1 MANVKISAFSTVS
14 GTPPNINNM
23 GGLAGYEGSANV
35 QISGAELIASLET
48 NLNLSN
54 FTSGTLAAGKGGT
67 GETSYTNGDL
77 LIGNTA
83 NNKLTKA
90 KLTAGTN
97 ISITNGN
104 GSITIASTD
113 QHVGTVTSVTSGST
127 DTITIGGSSAAPT
140 VAANTAAVAASGVNL
155 ATGGQIAAYVAGLKI
170 TDLTAPTSSFSMNS
184 QKITGLLN
192 PTANQEAATKNYVDA
207 SVSSATVFQGDYDAT
222 TDPAT
227 GTGVLTGF
235 TYVVTVA
242 GTGVNNFW
250 SSTVAV
256 GEFIIAKQDNPT
268 SESNWTVVPST
279 VGLATAGTSNT
290 AVAGKAGFD
299 SSYFS
304 VSGTGFTSLLT
315 VSGLTSGTYNNA
327 NVTVDTKGRVTAIA
341 AGTDSDTTYDLQGI
355 GTSNTDSGVRLT
367 DGTNNDDVLILGS
380 GSVATSQS
388 NNTITI
394 TGTDTTYLNFTN
406 SSAGLVP
413 SPASSGTSVKFLN
426 EDGTFKVP
434 SYTTYPLFYDTN
446 NNPAAQNGLV
456 PAPAANETTKFL
468 KGDGTWGSPAAGSD
482 TTYTISIGQNSGSN
496 SNPEVILT
504 GSDSTTDAIVFTGG
518 TDISVTRVDDNN
530 LTIASTATAYSL
542 PLAADGTRG
551 GIQIGATGLGAKEYA
566 VQLSLEKAYVAVPWV
581 NTTYSTFTYDS
592 TTPANSTTGL
602 VPAPTTSGDNA
613 KFLRGDATWVTPTAT
628 PAAND
633 GSPSTGQLQYN
644 DGSNGF
650 AASANLVYTTDTLTV
665 QDNIVIKGDGSSDAS
680 KLKFNCYNNNHY
692 VEIIGPDHAGSPVS
706 YSIKLPNALP
716 NVANQILE
724 SNASG
729 TLSWI
734 ATPTDTDTS
743 IYAANGSLTGA
754 RTVTMGTHNLTFNS
768 TGGLFT
774 IQKNLKVEGQSY
786 GDITSVSNAT
796 VDWDNGNIQSITLPS
811 GASTYTPTNPQAGA
825 TYILKIIQP
834 SAGDGTITWGSSVKW
849 PGATQPVLTASNAA
863 VDVVTLIYDGT
874 NYLAT
879 SVLNLS

>member
-35 QISGAELIASLET
+35 QISGTELIASLET

-54 FTSGTLAAGKGGT
+54 FTSGILAVNKGGT
-67 GETSYTNGDL
+67 GQTSYVDGQL
-77 LIGNTA
+77 LIGNTTG
-83 NNKLTKA
+83 NTLTKA
-90 KLTAGTN
+90 TLTEGNN
-97 ISITNGN
+97 ITITNGN

-113 QHVGTVTSVTSGST
+113 QYQGTVTSVTTGNAN
-127 DTITIGGSSAAPT
+127 TITIGGTSVAPT
-140 VAANTAAVAASGVNL
+140 VSANTAAVVTSGVNL
-155 ATGGQIAAYVAGLKI
+155 ATGGQIATYIASRKV
-170 TDLTAPTSSFSMNS
+170 TDLTAPTSSFDMNS
-184 QKITGLLN
+184 QAITGLLN
-192 PTANQEAATKNYVDA
+192 PINAQEAATKNYVDA

-250 SSTVAV
+250 SSTVDV

-279 VGLATAGTSNT
+279 VGLATAGDSTT
-290 AVAGKAGFD
+290 AVAGKASFD
-299 SSYFS
+299 NSYFTVAS
-304 VSGTGFTSLLT
+304 NGFTSLLT
-315 VSGLTSGTYNNA
+315 VGGLTAGTYNNA
-327 NVTVDTKGRVTAIA
+327 NVTVDVKGRVTAIA
-341 AGTDSDTTYDLQGI
+341 TGTDNDTTYDLQGLTTPS
-355 GTSNTDSGVRLT
+355 GLAGVRLT
-367 DGTNNDDVLILGS
+367 DGTNNDDVLIVGS
-380 GSVATSQS
+380 GSVTTSQS

-394 TGTDTTYLNFTN
+394 TGTDTTYENFTN

-413 SPASSGTSVKFLN
+413 SPDGSGNSLKFLR
-426 EDGTFKVP
+426 EDGGWEEP
-434 SYTTYPLFYDTN
+434 SYVEYPLFYDTN

-468 KGDGTWGSPAAGSD
+468 KGDGTWGSPAADSD
-482 TTYTISIGQNSGSN
+482 TTYSISIGQNSGSD

-504 GSDSTTDAIVFTGG
+504 GSDSTTDAIVLTGG
-518 TDISVTRVDDNN
+518 ADISVTRVDDNN
-530 LTIASTATAYSL
+530 LTIASTAT
-542 PLAADGTRG
+542 
-551 GIQIGATGLGAKEYA
+551 
-566 VQLSLEKAYVAVPWV
+566 
-581 NTTYSTFTYDS
+581 
-592 TTPANSTTGL
+592 
-602 VPAPTTSGDNA
+602 
-613 KFLRGDATWVTPTAT
+613 
-628 PAAND
+628 
-633 GSPSTGQLQYN
+633 
-644 DGSNGF
+644 
-650 AASANLVYTTDTLTV
+650 
-665 QDNIVIKGDGSSDAS
+665 
-680 KLKFNCYNNNHY
+680 
-692 VEIIGPDHAGSPVS
+692 
-706 YSIKLPNALP
+706 
-716 NVANQILE
+716 
-724 SNASG
+724 
-729 TLSWI
+729 
-734 ATPTDTDTS
+734 DTS
-743 IYAANGSLTGA
+743 IYAADGSLTGA
-754 RTVTMGTHNLTFNS
+754 RTVTMDGNNLTFAS

-811 GASTYTPTNPQAGA
+811 GASTYTPSNPQAGA

-834 SAGDGTITWGSSVKW
+834 SAGDGIITWGSSVKW
-849 PGATQPVLTASNAA
+849 PGATAPTLTASNAA

>member
-35 QISGAELIASLET
+35 QISGTELIASLET

-54 FTSGTLAAGKGGT
+54 FTSGTLAVNKGGT
-67 GETSYTNGDL
+67 GQTSYTDGQL
-77 LIGNTA
+77 LIGNTTG
-83 NNKLTKA
+83 NTLTKA
-90 KLTAGTN
+90 TLTEGSN
-97 ISITNGN
+97 ITITNGN

-113 QHVGTVTSVTSGST
+113 QYQGTVTSVTTGNAN
-127 DTITIGGSSAAPT
+127 TITIGGSSAAPT
-140 VAANTAAVAASGVNL
+140 VSANTAAIATSGVNL
-155 ATGGQIAAYVAGLKI
+155 ATGGQIATYIASRKV
-170 TDLTAPTSSFSMNS
+170 TDLTAPTSSFNMNS
-184 QKITGLLN
+184 QTITGLLN
-192 PTANQEAATKNYVDA
+192 PINAQEAATKNYVDA

-250 SSTVAV
+250 SSTVDV

-290 AVAGKAGFD
+290 AVAGKASFD
-299 SSYFS
+299 NSYFTVAS
-304 VSGTGFTSLLT
+304 NGFTSLLT
-315 VSGLTSGTYNNA
+315 VGGLTAGTYNNA
-327 NVTVDTKGRVTAIA
+327 NVTVDVKGRVTAIA
-341 AGTDSDTTYDLQGI
+341 TGTDNDTTYDLQGI
-355 GTSNTDSGVRLT
+355 GSSNTDSGVRLT
-367 DGTNNDDVLILGS
+367 DGTNNDDVLILGG
-380 GSVATSQS
+380 GSVTTSQN

-394 TGTDTTYLNFTN
+394 TGTDTTYSNFTN

-413 SPASSGTSVKFLN
+413 NPGSTGTSVRFLN
-426 EDGTFKVP
+426 EDGTFKEP
-434 SYTTYPLFYDTN
+434 NYTTYPLFYDTN

-482 TTYTISIGQNSGSN
+482 TTYSISIGQNSGSD

-504 GSDSTTDAIVFTGG
+504 GSDSTTDAIVLTGG

-530 LTIASTATAYSL
+530 LTIASTAT
-542 PLAADGTRG
+542 
-551 GIQIGATGLGAKEYA
+551 
-566 VQLSLEKAYVAVPWV
+566 
-581 NTTYSTFTYDS
+581 
-592 TTPANSTTGL
+592 
-602 VPAPTTSGDNA
+602 
-613 KFLRGDATWVTPTAT
+613 
-628 PAAND
+628 
-633 GSPSTGQLQYN
+633 
-644 DGSNGF
+644 
-650 AASANLVYTTDTLTV
+650 
-665 QDNIVIKGDGSSDAS
+665 
-680 KLKFNCYNNNHY
+680 
-692 VEIIGPDHAGSPVS
+692 
-706 YSIKLPNALP
+706 
-716 NVANQILE
+716 
-724 SNASG
+724 
-729 TLSWI
+729 
-734 ATPTDTDTS
+734 DTS
-743 IYAANGSLTGA
+743 IYAADGSLTGA
-754 RTVTMGTHNLTFNS
+754 RTVTMDGNNLTFAS

-811 GASTYTPTNPQAGA
+811 GASTYTPSNPQAGA

-849 PGATQPVLTASNAA
+849 PGATAPTLTASNAA

>member
-35 QISGAELIASLET
+35 QISGTELIASLET

-54 FTSGTLAAGKGGT
+54 FTSGTLAVNKGGT
-67 GETSYTNGDL
+67 GQNSYTDGDL
-77 LIGNTA
+77 LIGNTTGNTLA
-83 NNKLTKA
+83 VA
-90 KLTAGTN
+90 KLTAGAN

-113 QHVGTVTSVTSGST
+113 QHVGTVTSVASG
-127 DTITIGGSSAAPT
+127 DPNTITIVGGTSATPT
-140 VAANTAAVAASGVNL
+140 VAANTADVITSGASL
-155 ATGGQIAAYVAGLKI
+155 ATGGQIATYIAARKV
-170 TDLTAPTSSFSMNS
+170 TDLTAPTSSFDMNS
-184 QKITGLLN
+184 QAITGLLN
-192 PTANQEAATKNYVDA
+192 PVNAQEAATKNYVDA

-227 GTGVLTGF
+227 GAGVLTGF

-250 SSTVAV
+250 SSTVDV

-279 VGLATAGTSNT
+279 VGLATAGNSTT
-290 AVAGKAGFD
+290 AVAGKASFD
-299 SSYFS
+299 NSYFTVAS
-304 VSGTGFTSLLT
+304 NGFTSLLT
-315 VSGLTSGTYNNA
+315 VGGLTAAKYNNA
-327 NVTVDTKGRVTAIA
+327 NVTVDVKGRVTAIE
-341 AGTDSDTTYDLQGI
+341 AGTDNDTTYDLQGI
-355 GTSNTDSGVRLT
+355 GSGNLDSGIRLT
-367 DGTNNDDVLILGS
+367 DGTNNDDVLILGD
-380 GSVATSQS
+380 GSVTTSQN

-394 TGTDTTYLNFTN
+394 TGTNTTYSDFN
-406 SSAGLVP
+406 STTPKNGLVP
-413 SPASSGTSVKFLN
+413 IPRGGGNNEYFLN
-426 EDGTFKVP
+426 EDGSWKEP

-482 TTYTISIGQNSGSN
+482 TTYTVSVGQNSGSD

-504 GSDSTTDAIVFTGG
+504 GSDSTTDTIVFTGG

-530 LTIASTATAYSL
+530 LTIASTATTYNAMTTSTLGLGKLRY
-542 PLAADGTRG
+542 
-551 GIQIGATGLGAKEYA
+551 ATG
-566 VQLSLEKAYVAVPWV
+566 S
-581 NTTYSTFTYDS
+581 
-592 TTPANSTTGL
+592 
-602 VPAPTTSGDNA
+602 
-613 KFLRGDATWVTPTAT
+613 T
-628 PAAND
+628 PAAEQQSVTANRTYGITEND
-633 GSPSTGQLQYN
+633 SNQLIVNVPWTDTTDNATGSAGQLQYT
-644 DGSNGF
+644 DGNGAF
-650 AASANLVYTTDTLTV
+650 QATPDMVYTTDQLKVQNTLYL
-665 QDNIVIKGDGSSDAS
+665 DGNGSDAGIV
-680 KLKFNCYNNNHY
+680 KLGCESAGANHY
-692 VEIIGPDHAGSPVS
+692 VGLEGPTHAGSNSYIIKFPDPDPSVGKILKVS
-706 YSIKLPNALP
+706 SF
-716 NVANQILE
+716 ANDKAVME
-724 SNASG
+724 WA
-729 TLSWI
+729 
-734 ATPTDTDTS
+734 DDTS
-743 IYAANGSLTGA
+743 IYAADGSLTGA
-754 RTVTMGTHNLTFNS
+754 RTVTMGSNNLTFAS
-768 TGGLFT
+768 SGGLFT

-811 GASTYTPTNPQAGA
+811 GTSTYTPTNPQAGA

-834 SAGDGTITWGSSVKW
+834 SGGDGIITWGSSVKW
-849 PGATQPVLTASNAA
+849 PGATAPTLTASNAA

>member
-35 QISGAELIASLET
+35 QISGTELIASLET

-54 FTSGTLAAGKGGT
+54 FTSGTLAVNKGGT
-67 GETSYTNGDL
+67 GQTSYTDGQL
-77 LIGNTA
+77 LIGNTTG
-83 NNKLTKA
+83 NTLTKA
-90 KLTAGTN
+90 TLTEGSN
-97 ISITNGN
+97 ITITNGN

-113 QHVGTVTSVTSGST
+113 QYQGTVTSVTTGNAN
-127 DTITIGGSSAAPT
+127 TITIGGSSAAPT
-140 VAANTAAVAASGVNL
+140 VSANTAAIATSGVNL
-155 ATGGQIAAYVAGLKI
+155 ATGGQIATYIASRKV
-170 TDLTAPTSSFSMNS
+170 TDLTAPTSSFNMNS
-184 QKITGLLN
+184 QTITGLLN
-192 PTANQEAATKNYVDA
+192 PINAQEAATKNYVDA

-250 SSTVAV
+250 SSTVDV

-290 AVAGKAGFD
+290 AVAGKASFD
-299 SSYFS
+299 NSYFTVAS
-304 VSGTGFTSLLT
+304 NGFTSLLT
-315 VSGLTSGTYNNA
+315 VGGLTAGTYNNA
-327 NVTVDTKGRVTAIA
+327 NVTVDVKGRVTAIA
-341 AGTDSDTTYDLQGI
+341 TGTDNDTTYDLQGI
-355 GTSNTDSGVRLT
+355 GSSNTDSGVRLT
-367 DGTNNDDVLILGS
+367 DGTNNDDVLIVGS
-380 GSVATSQS
+380 GSVTASQS
-388 NNTITI
+388 NNTITL
-394 TGTDTTYLNFTN
+394 TGTDTTYSNFTN

-413 SPASSGTSVKFLN
+413 NPGSTGTSVRFLN
-426 EDGTFKVP
+426 EDGTFKEP
-434 SYTTYPLFYDTN
+434 NYTTYPLFYDTN

-482 TTYTISIGQNSGSN
+482 TTYSISIGQNSGSD

-504 GSDSTTDAIVFTGG
+504 GSDSTTDAIVLTGG

-530 LTIASTATAYSL
+530 LTIASTAT
-542 PLAADGTRG
+542 
-551 GIQIGATGLGAKEYA
+551 
-566 VQLSLEKAYVAVPWV
+566 
-581 NTTYSTFTYDS
+581 
-592 TTPANSTTGL
+592 
-602 VPAPTTSGDNA
+602 
-613 KFLRGDATWVTPTAT
+613 
-628 PAAND
+628 
-633 GSPSTGQLQYN
+633 
-644 DGSNGF
+644 
-650 AASANLVYTTDTLTV
+650 
-665 QDNIVIKGDGSSDAS
+665 
-680 KLKFNCYNNNHY
+680 
-692 VEIIGPDHAGSPVS
+692 
-706 YSIKLPNALP
+706 
-716 NVANQILE
+716 
-724 SNASG
+724 
-729 TLSWI
+729 
-734 ATPTDTDTS
+734 DTS
-743 IYAANGSLTGA
+743 IYAADGSLTGA
-754 RTVTMGTHNLTFNS
+754 RTVTMDGNNLTFAS

-811 GASTYTPTNPQAGA
+811 GASTYTPSNPQAGA

-849 PGATQPVLTASNAA
+849 PGATAPTLTASNAA

>member
-35 QISGAELIASLET
+35 QISGTELIASLET

-54 FTSGTLAAGKGGT
+54 FTSGILAVNKGGT
-67 GETSYTNGDL
+67 GQTSYVDGQL
-77 LIGNTA
+77 LIGNTTG
-83 NNKLTKA
+83 NTLTKA
-90 KLTAGTN
+90 TLTEGNN
-97 ISITNGN
+97 ITITNGN

-113 QHVGTVTSVTSGST
+113 QYQGTVTSVTTGNAN
-127 DTITIGGSSAAPT
+127 TITIGGTSVAPT
-140 VAANTAAVAASGVNL
+140 VSANTAAVVTSGVNL
-155 ATGGQIAAYVAGLKI
+155 ATGGQIATYIASRKV
-170 TDLTAPTSSFSMNS
+170 TDLTAPTSSFDMNS
-184 QKITGLLN
+184 QAITGLLN
-192 PTANQEAATKNYVDA
+192 PINAQEAATKNYVDT

-250 SSTVAV
+250 SSTVDV

-279 VGLATAGTSNT
+279 VGLATAGDSTT
-290 AVAGKAGFD
+290 AVAGKASFD
-299 SSYFS
+299 NSYFTVAS
-304 VSGTGFTSLLT
+304 NGFTSLLT
-315 VSGLTSGTYNNA
+315 VGGLTAGTYNNA
-327 NVTVDTKGRVTAIA
+327 NVTVDVKGRVTAIA
-341 AGTDSDTTYDLQGI
+341 TGTDNDTTYDLQGLTTPS
-355 GTSNTDSGVRLT
+355 GLAGVRLT
-367 DGTNNDDVLILGS
+367 DGTNNDDVLIVGS
-380 GSVATSQS
+380 GSVTTSQS

-394 TGTDTTYLNFTN
+394 TGTDTTYENFTN

-413 SPASSGTSVKFLN
+413 SPDGSGNSLKFLR
-426 EDGTFKVP
+426 EDGGWEEP
-434 SYTTYPLFYDTN
+434 SYVEYPLFYDTN

-468 KGDGTWGSPAAGSD
+468 KGDGTWGSPAADSD
-482 TTYTISIGQNSGSN
+482 TTYSISIGQNSGSD

-504 GSDSTTDAIVFTGG
+504 GSDSTTDAIVLTGG

-530 LTIASTATAYSL
+530 LTIASTAT
-542 PLAADGTRG
+542 
-551 GIQIGATGLGAKEYA
+551 
-566 VQLSLEKAYVAVPWV
+566 
-581 NTTYSTFTYDS
+581 
-592 TTPANSTTGL
+592 
-602 VPAPTTSGDNA
+602 
-613 KFLRGDATWVTPTAT
+613 
-628 PAAND
+628 
-633 GSPSTGQLQYN
+633 
-644 DGSNGF
+644 
-650 AASANLVYTTDTLTV
+650 
-665 QDNIVIKGDGSSDAS
+665 
-680 KLKFNCYNNNHY
+680 
-692 VEIIGPDHAGSPVS
+692 
-706 YSIKLPNALP
+706 
-716 NVANQILE
+716 
-724 SNASG
+724 
-729 TLSWI
+729 
-734 ATPTDTDTS
+734 DTS
-743 IYAANGSLTGA
+743 IYAADGLLIDP
-754 RTVTMGTHNLTFNS
+754 RTVTMDGNNLTFAS

-811 GASTYTPTNPQAGA
+811 GASTYTPSNPQAGA

-849 PGATQPVLTASNAA
+849 PGATAPTLTASNAA

>member
-35 QISGAELIASLET
+35 QISGTELIASLET

-54 FTSGTLAAGKGGT
+54 FTSGILAVNKGGT
-67 GETSYTNGDL
+67 GQTSYVDGQL
-77 LIGNTA
+77 LIGNTTG
-83 NNKLTKA
+83 NTLTKA
-90 KLTAGTN
+90 TLTEGNN
-97 ISITNGN
+97 ITITNGN

-113 QHVGTVTSVTSGST
+113 QYQGTVTSVTTGNAN
-127 DTITIGGSSAAPT
+127 TITIGGTSVAPT
-140 VAANTAAVAASGVNL
+140 VSANTAAVVTSGVNL
-155 ATGGQIAAYVAGLKI
+155 ATGGQIATYIASRKV
-170 TDLTAPTSSFSMNS
+170 TDLTAPTSSFDMNS
-184 QKITGLLN
+184 QAITGLLN
-192 PTANQEAATKNYVDA
+192 PINAQEAATKNYVDT

-250 SSTVAV
+250 SSTVDV

-290 AVAGKAGFD
+290 AVAGKASFD
-299 SSYFS
+299 NSYFTVAS
-304 VSGTGFTSLLT
+304 NGFTSLLT
-315 VSGLTSGTYNNA
+315 VGGLTAGTYNNA
-327 NVTVDTKGRVTAIA
+327 NVTVDVKGRVTAIA
-341 AGTDSDTTYDLQGI
+341 TGTDNDTTYDLQGLTTPS
-355 GTSNTDSGVRLT
+355 GLAGVRLT
-367 DGTNNDDVLILGS
+367 DGTNNDDVLIVGS
-380 GSVATSQS
+380 GSVTTSQS

-394 TGTDTTYLNFTN
+394 TGTDTTYQNFTN

-413 SPASSGTSVKFLN
+413 SPGGSGNSVKFLN
-426 EDGTFKVP
+426 EDGSFKEP
-434 SYTTYPLFYDTN
+434 NYTTYPLFYDTN

-468 KGDGTWGSPAAGSD
+468 KGDGTWGSPAADSD
-482 TTYTISIGQNSGSN
+482 TTYSISIGQNSGSD

-504 GSDSTTDAIVFTGG
+504 GSDSTTDAIVLTGG
-518 TDISVTRVDDNN
+518 ADISVTRVDDNN
-530 LTIASTATAYSL
+530 LTIASTAT
-542 PLAADGTRG
+542 
-551 GIQIGATGLGAKEYA
+551 
-566 VQLSLEKAYVAVPWV
+566 
-581 NTTYSTFTYDS
+581 
-592 TTPANSTTGL
+592 
-602 VPAPTTSGDNA
+602 
-613 KFLRGDATWVTPTAT
+613 
-628 PAAND
+628 
-633 GSPSTGQLQYN
+633 
-644 DGSNGF
+644 
-650 AASANLVYTTDTLTV
+650 
-665 QDNIVIKGDGSSDAS
+665 
-680 KLKFNCYNNNHY
+680 
-692 VEIIGPDHAGSPVS
+692 
-706 YSIKLPNALP
+706 
-716 NVANQILE
+716 
-724 SNASG
+724 
-729 TLSWI
+729 
-734 ATPTDTDTS
+734 DTS
-743 IYAANGSLTGA
+743 IYAADGSLTGA
-754 RTVTMGTHNLTFNS
+754 RTVTMDGNNLTFAS

-811 GASTYTPTNPQAGA
+811 GASTYTPSNPQAGA

-849 PGATQPVLTASNAA
+849 PGATAPTLTASNAA

>member
-35 QISGAELIASLET
+35 QISGTELIASLET

-54 FTSGTLAAGKGGT
+54 FTSGTLAVNKGGT
-67 GETSYTNGDL
+67 GENSYIDGQL
-77 LIGNTA
+77 LIGNTT
-83 NNKLTKA
+83 NNTLTKA
-90 KLTAGTN
+90 TLTEGSN

-113 QHVGTVTSVTSGST
+113 QHVGTVTSVTSG
-127 DTITIGGSSAAPT
+127 DPNTITIVGGTSATPT
-140 VAANTAAVAASGVNL
+140 VAANTAAVATSGAKL
-155 ATGGQIAAYVAGLKI
+155 ATGGQIATYVTGLSV

-250 SSTVAV
+250 SSTVDV

-279 VGLATAGTSNT
+279 VGLATAGNSTT
-290 AVAGKAGFD
+290 AVAGKASFD
-299 SSYFS
+299 NSYFTVAS
-304 VSGTGFTSLLT
+304 NGFTSLLT
-315 VSGLTSGTYNNA
+315 VGGLTAAKYNNA
-327 NVTVDTKGRVTAIA
+327 NVTVDVKGRVTAIE
-341 AGTDSDTTYDLQGI
+341 AGTDNDTTYDLQGI
-355 GTSNTDSGVRLT
+355 GSGNNDSGISLIG
-367 DGTNNDDVLILGS
+367 GTNNDDVLIKGS
-380 GSVATSQS
+380 GSVTTSQS
-388 NNTITI
+388 NNIITI
-394 TGTDTTYLNFTN
+394 DGTDTTYSEFTN
-406 SSAGLVP
+406 SSEGLVP
-413 SPASSGTSVKFLN
+413 SPGGSGNSIKFLN

-482 TTYTISIGQNSGSN
+482 TTYTISIGQNSGSD

-504 GSDSTTDAIVFTGG
+504 GSDSTTDTIVFTGG

-551 GIQIGATGLGAKEYA
+551 GIQIGATGLGTKEYA
-566 VQLSLEKAYVAVPWV
+566 VQLSSEKAFVNVPWTD
-581 NTTYSTFTYDS
+581 TT
-592 TTPANSTTGL
+592 
-602 VPAPTTSGDNA
+602 DNA
-613 KFLRGDATWVTPTAT
+613 
-628 PAAND
+628 D
-633 GSPSTGQLQYN
+633 GTTGQLQYTT
-644 DGSNGF
+644 GNGVF
-650 AASANLVYTTDTLTV
+650 AATSDMVYTTDQLKVQNTLYL
-665 QDNIVIKGDGSSDAS
+665 DGNGSDAGIV
-680 KLKFNCYNNNHY
+680 KLGCESAGANHY
-692 VEIIGPDHAGSPVS
+692 VGLEGPTHAGSNSYIIKFPDPDPSVGKILKVS
-706 YSIKLPNALP
+706 SF
-716 NVANQILE
+716 ANDKAVMEWADAGGTVTE
-724 SNASG
+724 SFIIAASDETTDLATG
-729 TLSWI
+729 TAK
-734 ATPTDTDTS
+734 ATFRMPYAFTLTAVRASVTTAPAGSAITVGINQNGTS
-743 IYAANGSLTGA
+743 IL
-754 RTVTMGTHNLTFNS
+754 S
-768 TGGLFT
+768 T
-774 IQKNLKVEGQSY
+774 
-786 GDITSVSNAT
+786 DITIADGSKTSVGGTAPVISTSALA
-796 VDWDNGNIQSITLPS
+796 DDAEIT
-811 GASTYTPTNPQAGA
+811 
-825 TYILKIIQP
+825 IDI
-834 SAGDGTITWGSSVKW
+834 DTIGSS
-849 PGATQPVLTASNAA
+849 TAGTGLK
-863 VDVVTLIYDGT
+863 VTLIG
-874 NYLAT
+874 NQ
-879 SVLNLS
+879 

>member
-35 QISGAELIASLET
+35 QISGTELIASLET

-54 FTSGTLAAGKGGT
+54 FTSGTLAVNKGGT
-67 GETSYTNGDL
+67 GENSYIDGQL
-77 LIGNTA
+77 LIGNTT
-83 NNKLTKA
+83 NNTLTKA
-90 KLTAGTN
+90 TLTAGAN

-113 QHVGTVTSVTSGST
+113 QHVGTVTSVTSG
-127 DTITIGGSSAAPT
+127 DPNTITIVGGTSATPT
-140 VAANTAAVAASGVNL
+140 VAANTAAVATSGAKL
-155 ATGGQIAAYVAGLKI
+155 ATGGQIATYVTGLSV

-250 SSTVAV
+250 SSTVDV

-279 VGLATAGTSNT
+279 VGLATAGNSTT
-290 AVAGKAGFD
+290 AVAGKASFD
-299 SSYFS
+299 NSYFTVAS
-304 VSGTGFTSLLT
+304 NGFTSLLT
-315 VSGLTSGTYNNA
+315 VGGLTAAKYNNA
-327 NVTVDTKGRVTAIA
+327 NVTVDVKGRVTAIE
-341 AGTDSDTTYDLQGI
+341 AGTDNDTTYDLQGI
-355 GTSNTDSGVRLT
+355 GSGNNDSGISLIG
-367 DGTNNDDVLILGS
+367 GTNNDDVLIKGS
-380 GSVATSQS
+380 GSVTTSQS
-388 NNTITI
+388 NNIITI
-394 TGTDTTYLNFTN
+394 DGTDTTYSEFTN
-406 SSAGLVP
+406 SSEGLVP
-413 SPASSGTSVKFLN
+413 SPGGSGNSIKFLN

-482 TTYTISIGQNSGSN
+482 TTYTISIGQNSGSD

-504 GSDSTTDAIVFTGG
+504 GSDSTTDTIVFTGG

-551 GIQIGATGLGAKEYA
+551 GIQIGATGLGTKEYA
-566 VQLSLEKAYVAVPWV
+566 VQLSSEKAFVNVPWTD
-581 NTTYSTFTYDS
+581 TT
-592 TTPANSTTGL
+592 
-602 VPAPTTSGDNA
+602 DNA
-613 KFLRGDATWVTPTAT
+613 
-628 PAAND
+628 D
-633 GSPSTGQLQYN
+633 GTTGQLQYTT
-644 DGSNGF
+644 GNGVF
-650 AASANLVYTTDTLTV
+650 AATSDMVYTTDQLKVQNTLYL
-665 QDNIVIKGDGSSDAS
+665 DGNGSDAGIV
-680 KLKFNCYNNNHY
+680 KLGCESAGANHY
-692 VEIIGPDHAGSPVS
+692 VGLEGPTHAGSNSYIIKFPDPDPSVGKILKVS
-706 YSIKLPNALP
+706 SF
-716 NVANQILE
+716 ANDKAVMEWADAGGTVTE
-724 SNASG
+724 SFIIAASDETTDLATG
-729 TLSWI
+729 TAK
-734 ATPTDTDTS
+734 ATFRMPYAFTLTAVRASVTTAPAGSAITVGINQNGTS
-743 IYAANGSLTGA
+743 IL
-754 RTVTMGTHNLTFNS
+754 S
-768 TGGLFT
+768 T
-774 IQKNLKVEGQSY
+774 
-786 GDITSVSNAT
+786 DITIADGSKTSVGGTAPVISTSALA
-796 VDWDNGNIQSITLPS
+796 DDAEIT
-811 GASTYTPTNPQAGA
+811 
-825 TYILKIIQP
+825 IDI
-834 SAGDGTITWGSSVKW
+834 DTIGSS
-849 PGATQPVLTASNAA
+849 TAGTGLK
-863 VDVVTLIYDGT
+863 VTLIG
-874 NYLAT
+874 NQ
-879 SVLNLS
+879 

>member
-14 GTPPNINNM
+14 GTPPNISNM
-23 GGLAGYEGSANV
+23 DGLAGYEGSANV
-35 QISGAELIASLET
+35 QISGTELIASLET

-54 FTSGTLAAGKGGT
+54 FTSGILAVNKGGT
-67 GETSYTNGDL
+67 GQTSYVDGQL
-77 LIGNTA
+77 LIGNTSTGLLSKA
-83 NNKLTKA
+83 TLTEGNNIT
-90 KLTAGTN
+90 
-97 ISITNGN
+97 ITNGN

-113 QHVGTVTSVTSGST
+113 QYQGTVTSVTTGNVN
-127 DTITIGGSSAAPT
+127 TITIGGTSVAPT
-140 VAANTAAVAASGVNL
+140 VSANTAAVVTSGVNL
-155 ATGGQIAAYVAGLKI
+155 ATGGQIATYIASRKV
-170 TDLTAPTSSFSMNS
+170 TDLTAPTSSFDMNS
-184 QKITGLLN
+184 QAITGLLN
-192 PTANQEAATKNYVDA
+192 PINAQEAATKNYVDT

-227 GTGVLTGF
+227 GAGVLTGF

-250 SSTVAV
+250 SSTVDV

-290 AVAGKAGFD
+290 AVAGKASFD
-299 SSYFS
+299 NSYFAVAS
-304 VSGTGFTSLLT
+304 NGFTSLLT
-315 VSGLTSGTYNNA
+315 VGGLTSGTYNNA

-341 AGTDSDTTYDLQGI
+341 AGTDSDTTYDLQGLTTPS
-355 GTSNTDSGVRLT
+355 GLSGVRLT
-367 DGTNNDDVLILGS
+367 DGTNNDDVLIVGS
-380 GSVATSQS
+380 GSVTTSQS

-394 TGTDTTYLNFTN
+394 TGTDTTYENFTN

-413 SPASSGTSVKFLN
+413 SPDGSGNSVKFLR
-426 EDGTFKVP
+426 EDGGWEEP
-434 SYTTYPLFYDTN
+434 SYVEYPLFYDTN

-468 KGDGTWGSPAAGSD
+468 KGDGTWGSPAADSD
-482 TTYTISIGQNSGSN
+482 TTYSISIGQNSGSD

-504 GSDSTTDAIVFTGG
+504 GSDSTTDAIVLTGG

-530 LTIASTATAYSL
+530 LTIASTATGYNAMTTSTLGLGKLRY
-542 PLAADGTRG
+542 
-551 GIQIGATGLGAKEYA
+551 ATG
-566 VQLSLEKAYVAVPWV
+566 S
-581 NTTYSTFTYDS
+581 
-592 TTPANSTTGL
+592 
-602 VPAPTTSGDNA
+602 
-613 KFLRGDATWVTPTAT
+613 TPTAEAQSVT
-628 PAAND
+628 ASRTYGITENV
-633 GSPSTGQLQYN
+633 SNQLVVNVPWTDTTDNAVGTAGEIQYSN
-644 DGSNGF
+644 GSNAF
-650 AASANLVYTTDTLTV
+650 AAADTLVYSGKILSVGKVGDSARSHLKIYGGDDGGGNDQDAYLTLYCSAGTHGV
-665 QDNIVIKGDGSSDAS
+665 TI
-680 KLKFNCYNNNHY
+680 
-692 VEIIGPDHAGSPVS
+692 EGPDHTGGSN
-706 YSIKLPNALP
+706 YTLKLPASLP

-729 TLSWI
+729 ALSWI

-743 IYAANGSLTGA
+743 IYAADGSLTGA
-754 RTVTMGTHNLTFNS
+754 RTVTMDGNNLTFAS

-811 GASTYTPTNPQAGA
+811 GASTYTPSNPQAGA

-849 PGATQPVLTASNAA
+849 PGATAPTLTASNAA

>member
-35 QISGAELIASLET
+35 QISGTELIASLET

-54 FTSGTLAAGKGGT
+54 FTSGILAVNKGGT
-67 GETSYTNGDL
+67 GQTSYVDGQL
-77 LIGNTA
+77 LIGNTSTGLLSKA
-83 NNKLTKA
+83 TLTEGNNIT
-90 KLTAGTN
+90 
-97 ISITNGN
+97 ITNGN

-113 QHVGTVTSVTSGST
+113 QYQGTVTSVTTGNAN
-127 DTITIGGSSAAPT
+127 TITIGGTSVAPT
-140 VAANTAAVAASGVNL
+140 VSANTAAVVTSGVNL
-155 ATGGQIAAYVAGLKI
+155 ATGGQIATYIASRKV
-170 TDLTAPTSSFSMNS
+170 TDLTAPTSSFDMNS
-184 QKITGLLN
+184 QAITGLLN
-192 PTANQEAATKNYVDA
+192 PINAQEAATKNYVDA

-250 SSTVAV
+250 SSTVDV

-290 AVAGKAGFD
+290 AVAGKASFD
-299 SSYFS
+299 NSYFTVAS
-304 VSGTGFTSLLT
+304 NGFTSLLT
-315 VSGLTSGTYNNA
+315 VGGLTAGTYNNA
-327 NVTVDTKGRVTAIA
+327 NVTVDVKGRVTAIA
-341 AGTDSDTTYDLQGI
+341 TGTDNDTTYDLQGLTTPS
-355 GTSNTDSGVRLT
+355 GLAGVRLT
-367 DGTNNDDVLILGS
+367 DGTNNDDVLIVGS
-380 GSVATSQS
+380 GSVTTSQS

-394 TGTDTTYLNFTN
+394 TGTDTTYENFTN

-413 SPASSGTSVKFLN
+413 SPDGSGNSLKFLR
-426 EDGTFKVP
+426 EDGGWEEP
-434 SYTTYPLFYDTN
+434 SYVEYPLFYDTN

-468 KGDGTWGSPAAGSD
+468 KGDGTWGSPAADSD
-482 TTYTISIGQNSGSN
+482 TTYSISIGQNSGSD

-504 GSDSTTDAIVFTGG
+504 GSDSTTDAIVLTGG
-518 TDISVTRVDDNN
+518 ADISVTRVDDNN
-530 LTIASTATAYSL
+530 LTIASTAT
-542 PLAADGTRG
+542 
-551 GIQIGATGLGAKEYA
+551 
-566 VQLSLEKAYVAVPWV
+566 
-581 NTTYSTFTYDS
+581 
-592 TTPANSTTGL
+592 
-602 VPAPTTSGDNA
+602 
-613 KFLRGDATWVTPTAT
+613 
-628 PAAND
+628 
-633 GSPSTGQLQYN
+633 
-644 DGSNGF
+644 
-650 AASANLVYTTDTLTV
+650 
-665 QDNIVIKGDGSSDAS
+665 
-680 KLKFNCYNNNHY
+680 
-692 VEIIGPDHAGSPVS
+692 
-706 YSIKLPNALP
+706 
-716 NVANQILE
+716 
-724 SNASG
+724 
-729 TLSWI
+729 
-734 ATPTDTDTS
+734 DTS
-743 IYAANGSLTGA
+743 IYAADGSLTGA
-754 RTVTMGTHNLTFNS
+754 RTVTMDGNNLTFAS

-811 GASTYTPTNPQAGA
+811 GASTYTPSNPQAGA

-834 SAGDGTITWGSSVKW
+834 SAGDGIITWGSSVKW
-849 PGATQPVLTASNAA
+849 PGATAPTLTASNAA

>member
-35 QISGAELIASLET
+35 QISGTELIASLET

-54 FTSGTLAAGKGGT
+54 FTSGILAVDKGGT
-67 GETSYTNGDL
+67 GQTSYTDGQL
-77 LIGNTA
+77 LIGNTSTGLLSKA
-83 NNKLTKA
+83 TLTE
-90 KLTAGTN
+90 GSN
-97 ISITNGN
+97 ITITNGN

-113 QHVGTVTSVTSGST
+113 QYQGTVTSVATGNAN
-127 DTITIGGSSAAPT
+127 TITIGGTSVAPT
-140 VAANTAAVAASGVNL
+140 VSANTAAVVTSGVNL
-155 ATGGQIAAYVAGLKI
+155 ATGGQIATYIASRKV
-170 TDLTAPTSSFSMNS
+170 TDLTAPTSSFDMNS
-184 QKITGLLN
+184 QAITGLLN
-192 PTANQEAATKNYVDA
+192 PINAQEAATKNYVDA

-250 SSTVAV
+250 SSTVDV

-290 AVAGKAGFD
+290 AVAGKASFD
-299 SSYFS
+299 NSYFTVAS
-304 VSGTGFTSLLT
+304 NGFTSLLT

-367 DGTNNDDVLILGS
+367 DGTNNDDILIVGS

-394 TGTDTTYLNFTN
+394 TGIDTQYSNFTN

-413 SPASSGTSVKFLN
+413 SPGGSGNSVKFLN
-426 EDGTFKVP
+426 EDGSFKEP
-434 SYTTYPLFYDTN
+434 NYTTYPLFYDTN
-446 NNPAAQNGLV
+446 NSPAAQNGLV

-482 TTYTISIGQNSGSN
+482 TTYSISIGQNSGSN

-504 GSDSTTDAIVFTGG
+504 GSDSTTDAIVLTGG

-530 LTIASTATAYSL
+530 LTIASTAT
-542 PLAADGTRG
+542 
-551 GIQIGATGLGAKEYA
+551 
-566 VQLSLEKAYVAVPWV
+566 
-581 NTTYSTFTYDS
+581 
-592 TTPANSTTGL
+592 
-602 VPAPTTSGDNA
+602 
-613 KFLRGDATWVTPTAT
+613 
-628 PAAND
+628 
-633 GSPSTGQLQYN
+633 
-644 DGSNGF
+644 
-650 AASANLVYTTDTLTV
+650 
-665 QDNIVIKGDGSSDAS
+665 
-680 KLKFNCYNNNHY
+680 
-692 VEIIGPDHAGSPVS
+692 
-706 YSIKLPNALP
+706 
-716 NVANQILE
+716 
-724 SNASG
+724 
-729 TLSWI
+729 
-734 ATPTDTDTS
+734 DTS
-743 IYAANGSLTGA
+743 IYAADGLLTGA
-754 RTVTMGTHNLTFNS
+754 RTVTMDGNNLTFAS

-811 GASTYTPTNPQAGA
+811 GASTYTPSNPQAGA

-849 PGATQPVLTASNAA
+849 PGATAPTLTASNAA

>member
-35 QISGAELIASLET
+35 QISGTELIASLET

-54 FTSGTLAAGKGGT
+54 FTSGILAVNKGGT
-67 GETSYTNGDL
+67 GQTSYVDGQL
-77 LIGNTA
+77 LIGNTTG
-83 NNKLTKA
+83 NTLTKA
-90 KLTAGTN
+90 TLTEGNN
-97 ISITNGN
+97 ITITNGN

-113 QHVGTVTSVTSGST
+113 QYQGTVTSVTTGNAN
-127 DTITIGGSSAAPT
+127 TITIGGTSVAPT
-140 VAANTAAVAASGVNL
+140 VSANTAAVVTSGVNL
-155 ATGGQIAAYVAGLKI
+155 ATGGQIATYIASRKV
-170 TDLTAPTSSFSMNS
+170 TDLTAPTSSFDMNS
-184 QKITGLLN
+184 QAITGLLN
-192 PTANQEAATKNYVDA
+192 PINAQEAATKNYVDT

-250 SSTVAV
+250 SSTVDV

-290 AVAGKAGFD
+290 AVAGKASFD
-299 SSYFS
+299 NSYFTVAS
-304 VSGTGFTSLLT
+304 NGFTSLLT
-315 VSGLTSGTYNNA
+315 VGGLTAGTYNNA
-327 NVTVDTKGRVTAIA
+327 NVTVDVKGRVTAIA
-341 AGTDSDTTYDLQGI
+341 TGTDNDTTYDLQGLTTPS
-355 GTSNTDSGVRLT
+355 GLAGVRLT
-367 DGTNNDDVLILGS
+367 DGTNNDDVLIVGS
-380 GSVATSQS
+380 GSVTTSQN

-394 TGTDTTYLNFTN
+394 TGTDTTYQNFTN

-413 SPASSGTSVKFLN
+413 SPGGSGNSVKFLN
-426 EDGTFKVP
+426 EDGSFKEP
-434 SYTTYPLFYDTN
+434 NYTTYPLFYDTN

-468 KGDGTWGSPAAGSD
+468 KGDGTWGSPAADSD
-482 TTYTISIGQNSGSN
+482 TTYSISIGQNSGSD

-504 GSDSTTDAIVFTGG
+504 GSDSTTDAIVLTGG
-518 TDISVTRVDDNN
+518 ADISVTRVDDNN
-530 LTIASTATAYSL
+530 LTIASTAT
-542 PLAADGTRG
+542 
-551 GIQIGATGLGAKEYA
+551 
-566 VQLSLEKAYVAVPWV
+566 
-581 NTTYSTFTYDS
+581 
-592 TTPANSTTGL
+592 
-602 VPAPTTSGDNA
+602 
-613 KFLRGDATWVTPTAT
+613 
-628 PAAND
+628 
-633 GSPSTGQLQYN
+633 
-644 DGSNGF
+644 
-650 AASANLVYTTDTLTV
+650 
-665 QDNIVIKGDGSSDAS
+665 
-680 KLKFNCYNNNHY
+680 
-692 VEIIGPDHAGSPVS
+692 
-706 YSIKLPNALP
+706 
-716 NVANQILE
+716 
-724 SNASG
+724 
-729 TLSWI
+729 
-734 ATPTDTDTS
+734 DTS
-743 IYAANGSLTGA
+743 IYAADGSLTGA
-754 RTVTMGTHNLTFNS
+754 RTVTMDGNNLTFAS

-811 GASTYTPTNPQAGA
+811 GASTYTPSNPQAGA

-849 PGATQPVLTASNAA
+849 PGATAPTLTASNAA

>member
-35 QISGAELIASLET
+35 QISGTELIASLET

-54 FTSGTLAAGKGGT
+54 FTSGILAVNKGGT
-67 GETSYTNGDL
+67 GQTSYVDGQL
-77 LIGNTA
+77 LIGNTSTGLLSKA
-83 NNKLTKA
+83 TLTE
-90 KLTAGTN
+90 GSN
-97 ISITNGN
+97 ITITNGN

-113 QHVGTVTSVTSGST
+113 QYQGTVTSVTTGNAN
-127 DTITIGGSSAAPT
+127 TITIGGTSVAPT
-140 VAANTAAVAASGVNL
+140 VSANTAAVAISGVNL
-155 ATGGQIAAYVAGLKI
+155 ATGGQIATYIASRKV
-170 TDLTAPTSSFSMNS
+170 TDLTAPTSSFDMNS
-184 QKITGLLN
+184 QAITGLLN
-192 PTANQEAATKNYVDA
+192 PINAQEAATKNYVDA

-250 SSTVAV
+250 SSTVDV

-290 AVAGKAGFD
+290 AVAGKASFD
-299 SSYFS
+299 NSYFTVAS
-304 VSGTGFTSLLT
+304 NGFTSLLT
-315 VSGLTSGTYNNA
+315 VGGLTAGTYNNA
-327 NVTVDTKGRVTAIA
+327 NVTVDVKGRVTAIA
-341 AGTDSDTTYDLQGI
+341 TGTDNDTTYDLQGLT
-355 GTSNTDSGVRLT
+355 TSSGLAGVRLT
-367 DGTNNDDVLILGS
+367 DGTNNDDVLIVGS
-380 GSVATSQS
+380 GSVTTSQN

-394 TGTDTTYLNFTN
+394 TGTDTTYQNFTN

-413 SPASSGTSVKFLN
+413 SPGGSGNSVKFLN
-426 EDGTFKVP
+426 EDGSFKEP
-434 SYTTYPLFYDTN
+434 NYTTYPLFYDTN

-468 KGDGTWGSPAAGSD
+468 KGDGTWGSPAADSD
-482 TTYTISIGQNSGSN
+482 TTYSISIGQNSGSD

-504 GSDSTTDAIVFTGG
+504 GSDSTTDAIVLTGG

-530 LTIASTATAYSL
+530 LTIASTAT
-542 PLAADGTRG
+542 
-551 GIQIGATGLGAKEYA
+551 
-566 VQLSLEKAYVAVPWV
+566 
-581 NTTYSTFTYDS
+581 
-592 TTPANSTTGL
+592 
-602 VPAPTTSGDNA
+602 
-613 KFLRGDATWVTPTAT
+613 
-628 PAAND
+628 
-633 GSPSTGQLQYN
+633 
-644 DGSNGF
+644 
-650 AASANLVYTTDTLTV
+650 
-665 QDNIVIKGDGSSDAS
+665 
-680 KLKFNCYNNNHY
+680 
-692 VEIIGPDHAGSPVS
+692 
-706 YSIKLPNALP
+706 
-716 NVANQILE
+716 
-724 SNASG
+724 
-729 TLSWI
+729 
-734 ATPTDTDTS
+734 DTS
-743 IYAANGSLTGA
+743 IYAADGSLTGA
-754 RTVTMGTHNLTFNS
+754 RTVTMDGNNLTFAS

-786 GDITSVSNAT
+786 GDITSASNAT

-811 GASTYTPTNPQAGA
+811 GASTYTPSNPQAGA

-849 PGATQPVLTASNAA
+849 PGATAPTLTASNAA

>member
-35 QISGAELIASLET
+35 QSGTELIASLET

-54 FTSGTLAAGKGGT
+54 FTSGTLAVNKGGT
-67 GETSYTNGDL
+67 GQTSYTDGQL
-77 LIGNTA
+77 LIGNTTG
-83 NNKLTKA
+83 NTLTKA
-90 KLTAGTN
+90 TLTEGSN
-97 ISITNGN
+97 ITITNGN

-113 QHVGTVTSVTSGST
+113 QYQGTVTSVTTGNAN
-127 DTITIGGSSAAPT
+127 TITIGGSSAAPT
-140 VAANTAAVAASGVNL
+140 VSANTAAIATSGVNL
-155 ATGGQIAAYVAGLKI
+155 ATGGQIATYIASRKV
-170 TDLTAPTSSFSMNS
+170 TDLTAPTSSFNMNS
-184 QKITGLLN
+184 QTITGLLN
-192 PTANQEAATKNYVDA
+192 PINAQEAATKNYVDA

-250 SSTVAV
+250 SSTVDV

-290 AVAGKAGFD
+290 AVAGKASFD
-299 SSYFS
+299 NSYFTVAS
-304 VSGTGFTSLLT
+304 NGFTSLLT
-315 VSGLTSGTYNNA
+315 VGGLTAGTYNNA
-327 NVTVDTKGRVTAIA
+327 NVTVDVKGRVTAIA
-341 AGTDSDTTYDLQGI
+341 TGTDNDTTYDLQGI
-355 GTSNTDSGVRLT
+355 GSSNTDSGVRLT
-367 DGTNNDDVLILGS
+367 DGTNNDDVLILGG
-380 GSVATSQS
+380 GSVTTSQN

-394 TGTDTTYLNFTN
+394 TGTDTTYSNFTN

-413 SPASSGTSVKFLN
+413 NPGSTGTSVRFLN
-426 EDGTFKVP
+426 EDGTFKEP
-434 SYTTYPLFYDTN
+434 NYTTYPLFYDTN

-482 TTYTISIGQNSGSN
+482 TTYSISIGQNSGSD

-504 GSDSTTDAIVFTGG
+504 GSDSTTDAIVLTGG

-530 LTIASTATAYSL
+530 LTIASTAT
-542 PLAADGTRG
+542 
-551 GIQIGATGLGAKEYA
+551 
-566 VQLSLEKAYVAVPWV
+566 
-581 NTTYSTFTYDS
+581 
-592 TTPANSTTGL
+592 
-602 VPAPTTSGDNA
+602 
-613 KFLRGDATWVTPTAT
+613 
-628 PAAND
+628 
-633 GSPSTGQLQYN
+633 
-644 DGSNGF
+644 
-650 AASANLVYTTDTLTV
+650 
-665 QDNIVIKGDGSSDAS
+665 
-680 KLKFNCYNNNHY
+680 
-692 VEIIGPDHAGSPVS
+692 
-706 YSIKLPNALP
+706 
-716 NVANQILE
+716 
-724 SNASG
+724 
-729 TLSWI
+729 
-734 ATPTDTDTS
+734 DTS
-743 IYAANGSLTGA
+743 IYAADGSLTGA
-754 RTVTMGTHNLTFNS
+754 RTVTMDGNNLTFAS

-811 GASTYTPTNPQAGA
+811 GASTYTPSNPQAGA

-849 PGATQPVLTASNAA
+849 PGATAPTLTASNAA

>member
-35 QISGAELIASLET
+35 QISGTELIASLET

-54 FTSGTLAAGKGGT
+54 FTSGTLAVNKGGT
-67 GETSYTNGDL
+67 GQTSYTDGQL
-77 LIGNTA
+77 LIGNTTG
-83 NNKLTKA
+83 NTLTKA
-90 KLTAGTN
+90 TLTEGSN
-97 ISITNGN
+97 ITITNGN

-113 QHVGTVTSVTSGST
+113 QYQGTVTSVTTGNAN
-127 DTITIGGSSAAPT
+127 TITIGGSSAAPT
-140 VAANTAAVAASGVNL
+140 VSANTAAVAASGVNL
-155 ATGGQIAAYVAGLKI
+155 ATGGQIATYIASRKV
-170 TDLTAPTSSFSMNS
+170 TDLTAPTSSFNMNS
-184 QKITGLLN
+184 QTITGLLN
-192 PTANQEAATKNYVDA
+192 PINAQEAATKNYVDA

-250 SSTVAV
+250 SSTVDV

-290 AVAGKAGFD
+290 AVAGKASFD
-299 SSYFS
+299 NSYFTVAS
-304 VSGTGFTSLLT
+304 NGFTSLLT
-315 VSGLTSGTYNNA
+315 VGGLTAGTYNNA
-327 NVTVDTKGRVTAIA
+327 NVTVDVKGRVTAIA
-341 AGTDSDTTYDLQGI
+341 TGTDNDTTYDLQGI
-355 GTSNTDSGVRLT
+355 GSSNTDSGVRLT
-367 DGTNNDDVLILGS
+367 DGTNNDDVLILGG
-380 GSVATSQS
+380 GSVTTSQN

-394 TGTDTTYLNFTN
+394 TGTDTTYSNFTN

-413 SPASSGTSVKFLN
+413 NPGSTGTSVRFLN
-426 EDGTFKVP
+426 EDGTFKEP
-434 SYTTYPLFYDTN
+434 NYTTYPLFYDTN

-482 TTYTISIGQNSGSN
+482 TTYSISIGQNSGSD

-504 GSDSTTDAIVFTGG
+504 GSDSTTDAIVLTGG

-530 LTIASTATAYSL
+530 LTIASTAT
-542 PLAADGTRG
+542 
-551 GIQIGATGLGAKEYA
+551 
-566 VQLSLEKAYVAVPWV
+566 
-581 NTTYSTFTYDS
+581 
-592 TTPANSTTGL
+592 
-602 VPAPTTSGDNA
+602 
-613 KFLRGDATWVTPTAT
+613 
-628 PAAND
+628 
-633 GSPSTGQLQYN
+633 
-644 DGSNGF
+644 
-650 AASANLVYTTDTLTV
+650 
-665 QDNIVIKGDGSSDAS
+665 
-680 KLKFNCYNNNHY
+680 
-692 VEIIGPDHAGSPVS
+692 
-706 YSIKLPNALP
+706 
-716 NVANQILE
+716 
-724 SNASG
+724 
-729 TLSWI
+729 
-734 ATPTDTDTS
+734 DTS
-743 IYAANGSLTGA
+743 IYAADGSLTGA
-754 RTVTMGTHNLTFNS
+754 RTVTMDGNNLTFAS

-811 GASTYTPTNPQAGA
+811 GASTYTPSNPQAGA

-849 PGATQPVLTASNAA
+849 PGATAPTLTASNAA

>member
-35 QISGAELIASLET
+35 QISGTELIASLET

-54 FTSGTLAAGKGGT
+54 FTSGILAVDKGGT
-67 GETSYTNGDL
+67 GQTSYTDGQL
-77 LIGNTA
+77 LIGNTSTGLLSKA
-83 NNKLTKA
+83 TLTE
-90 KLTAGTN
+90 GSN
-97 ISITNGN
+97 ITITNGN

-113 QHVGTVTSVTSGST
+113 QYQGTVTSVATGNAN
-127 DTITIGGSSAAPT
+127 TITIGGTSVAPT
-140 VAANTAAVAASGVNL
+140 VSANTAAVVTSGVNL
-155 ATGGQIAAYVAGLKI
+155 ATGGQIATYIASRKV
-170 TDLTAPTSSFSMNS
+170 TDLTAPTSSFDMNS
-184 QKITGLLN
+184 QAITGLLN
-192 PTANQEAATKNYVDA
+192 PINAQEAATKNYVDA

-250 SSTVAV
+250 SSTVDV

-290 AVAGKAGFD
+290 AVAGKASFD
-299 SSYFS
+299 NSYFTVAS
-304 VSGTGFTSLLT
+304 NGFTSLLT

-367 DGTNNDDVLILGS
+367 DGTNNDDILIVGS

-394 TGTDTTYLNFTN
+394 TGIDTQYSNFTN

-413 SPASSGTSVKFLN
+413 SPGGSGNSVKFLN
-426 EDGTFKVP
+426 EDGSFKEP
-434 SYTTYPLFYDTN
+434 NYTTYPLFYDTN
-446 NNPAAQNGLV
+446 NSPAAQNGLV

-482 TTYTISIGQNSGSN
+482 TTYSISIGQNSGSD

-504 GSDSTTDAIVFTGG
+504 GSDSTTDAIVLTGG

-530 LTIASTATAYSL
+530 LTIASTAT
-542 PLAADGTRG
+542 
-551 GIQIGATGLGAKEYA
+551 
-566 VQLSLEKAYVAVPWV
+566 
-581 NTTYSTFTYDS
+581 
-592 TTPANSTTGL
+592 
-602 VPAPTTSGDNA
+602 
-613 KFLRGDATWVTPTAT
+613 
-628 PAAND
+628 
-633 GSPSTGQLQYN
+633 
-644 DGSNGF
+644 
-650 AASANLVYTTDTLTV
+650 
-665 QDNIVIKGDGSSDAS
+665 
-680 KLKFNCYNNNHY
+680 
-692 VEIIGPDHAGSPVS
+692 
-706 YSIKLPNALP
+706 
-716 NVANQILE
+716 
-724 SNASG
+724 
-729 TLSWI
+729 
-734 ATPTDTDTS
+734 DTS
-743 IYAANGSLTGA
+743 IYAADGLLTGA
-754 RTVTMGTHNLTFNS
+754 RTVTMDGNNLTFAS

-811 GASTYTPTNPQAGA
+811 GASTYTPSNPQAGA

-849 PGATQPVLTASNAA
+849 PGATAPTLTASNAA

>member
-35 QISGAELIASLET
+35 QISGTELIASLET

-54 FTSGTLAAGKGGT
+54 FTSGILAVNKGGT
-67 GETSYTNGDL
+67 GQTSYVDGQL
-77 LIGNTA
+77 LIGNTTG
-83 NNKLTKA
+83 NTLTKA
-90 KLTAGTN
+90 TLTEGNN
-97 ISITNGN
+97 ITITNGN

-113 QHVGTVTSVTSGST
+113 QYQGTVTSVTTGNAN
-127 DTITIGGSSAAPT
+127 TITIGGTSVAPT
-140 VAANTAAVAASGVNL
+140 VSANTAAVVTSGVNL
-155 ATGGQIAAYVAGLKI
+155 ATGGQIATYIASRKV
-170 TDLTAPTSSFSMNS
+170 TDLTAPTSSFDMNS
-184 QKITGLLN
+184 QAITGLLN
-192 PTANQEAATKNYVDA
+192 PINAQEAATKNYVDT

-250 SSTVAV
+250 SSTVDV

-279 VGLATAGTSNT
+279 VGLATAGTSTT
-290 AVAGKAGFD
+290 AVAGKASFD
-299 SSYFS
+299 NSYFTVAS
-304 VSGTGFTSLLT
+304 NGFTSLLT
-315 VSGLTSGTYNNA
+315 VGGLTAGTYNNA
-327 NVTVDTKGRVTAIA
+327 NVTVDVKGRVTAIA
-341 AGTDSDTTYDLQGI
+341 TGTDNDTTYDLQGLTTPS
-355 GTSNTDSGVRLT
+355 GLAGVRLT
-367 DGTNNDDVLILGS
+367 DGTNNDDVLIVGS
-380 GSVATSQS
+380 GSVTTSQN

-394 TGTDTTYLNFTN
+394 TGTDTTYQNFTN

-413 SPASSGTSVKFLN
+413 SPGGSGNSVKFLN
-426 EDGTFKVP
+426 EDGSFKEP
-434 SYTTYPLFYDTN
+434 NYTTYPLFYDTN

-468 KGDGTWGSPAAGSD
+468 KGDGTWGSPAADSD
-482 TTYTISIGQNSGSN
+482 TTYSISIGQNSGSD

-504 GSDSTTDAIVFTGG
+504 GSDSTTDAIVLTGG
-518 TDISVTRVDDNN
+518 ADISVTRVDDNN
-530 LTIASTATAYSL
+530 LTIASTAT
-542 PLAADGTRG
+542 
-551 GIQIGATGLGAKEYA
+551 
-566 VQLSLEKAYVAVPWV
+566 
-581 NTTYSTFTYDS
+581 
-592 TTPANSTTGL
+592 
-602 VPAPTTSGDNA
+602 
-613 KFLRGDATWVTPTAT
+613 
-628 PAAND
+628 
-633 GSPSTGQLQYN
+633 
-644 DGSNGF
+644 
-650 AASANLVYTTDTLTV
+650 
-665 QDNIVIKGDGSSDAS
+665 
-680 KLKFNCYNNNHY
+680 
-692 VEIIGPDHAGSPVS
+692 
-706 YSIKLPNALP
+706 
-716 NVANQILE
+716 
-724 SNASG
+724 
-729 TLSWI
+729 
-734 ATPTDTDTS
+734 DTS
-743 IYAANGSLTGA
+743 IYAADGSLTGA
-754 RTVTMGTHNLTFNS
+754 RTVTMDGNNLTFAS

-811 GASTYTPTNPQAGA
+811 GASTYTPSNPQAGA

-849 PGATQPVLTASNAA
+849 PGATAPTLTASNAA

>member
-35 QISGAELIASLET
+35 QISGTELIASLET

-54 FTSGTLAAGKGGT
+54 FTSGILAVNKGGT
-67 GETSYTNGDL
+67 GQTSYVDGQL
-77 LIGNTA
+77 LIGNTSTGLLSKA
-83 NNKLTKA
+83 TLTEGNNIT
-90 KLTAGTN
+90 
-97 ISITNGN
+97 ITNGN

-113 QHVGTVTSVTSGST
+113 QYQGTVTSVTTGNAN
-127 DTITIGGSSAAPT
+127 TITIGGTSVAPT
-140 VAANTAAVAASGVNL
+140 VSANTAAVVTSGVNL
-155 ATGGQIAAYVAGLKI
+155 ATGGQIATYIASRKV
-170 TDLTAPTSSFSMNS
+170 TDLTAPTSSFDMNS
-184 QKITGLLN
+184 QAITGLLN
-192 PTANQEAATKNYVDA
+192 PINAQEAATKNYVDA

-250 SSTVAV
+250 SSTVDV

-279 VGLATAGTSNT
+279 VGLATAGDSTT
-290 AVAGKAGFD
+290 AVAGKASFD
-299 SSYFS
+299 NSYFTVAS
-304 VSGTGFTSLLT
+304 NGFTSLLT
-315 VSGLTSGTYNNA
+315 VGGLTAGTYNNA
-327 NVTVDTKGRVTAIA
+327 NVTVDVKGRVTAIA
-341 AGTDSDTTYDLQGI
+341 TGTDNDTTYDLQGLTTPS
-355 GTSNTDSGVRLT
+355 GLAGVRLT
-367 DGTNNDDVLILGS
+367 DGTNNDDVLIVGS
-380 GSVATSQS
+380 GSVTTSQS

-394 TGTDTTYLNFTN
+394 TGTDTTYENFTN

-413 SPASSGTSVKFLN
+413 SPDGSGNSLKFLR
-426 EDGTFKVP
+426 EDGGWEEP
-434 SYTTYPLFYDTN
+434 SYVEYPLFYDTN

-468 KGDGTWGSPAAGSD
+468 KGDGTWGSPAADSD
-482 TTYTISIGQNSGSN
+482 TTYSISIGQNSGSD

-504 GSDSTTDAIVFTGG
+504 GSDSTTDAIVLTGG
-518 TDISVTRVDDNN
+518 ADISVTRVDDNN
-530 LTIASTATAYSL
+530 LTIASTAT
-542 PLAADGTRG
+542 
-551 GIQIGATGLGAKEYA
+551 
-566 VQLSLEKAYVAVPWV
+566 
-581 NTTYSTFTYDS
+581 
-592 TTPANSTTGL
+592 
-602 VPAPTTSGDNA
+602 
-613 KFLRGDATWVTPTAT
+613 
-628 PAAND
+628 
-633 GSPSTGQLQYN
+633 
-644 DGSNGF
+644 
-650 AASANLVYTTDTLTV
+650 
-665 QDNIVIKGDGSSDAS
+665 
-680 KLKFNCYNNNHY
+680 
-692 VEIIGPDHAGSPVS
+692 
-706 YSIKLPNALP
+706 
-716 NVANQILE
+716 
-724 SNASG
+724 
-729 TLSWI
+729 
-734 ATPTDTDTS
+734 DTS
-743 IYAANGSLTGA
+743 IYAADGSLTGA
-754 RTVTMGTHNLTFNS
+754 RTVTMDGNNLTFAS

-811 GASTYTPTNPQAGA
+811 GASTYTPSNPQAGA

-849 PGATQPVLTASNAA
+849 PGATAPTLTASNAA

>member
-35 QISGAELIASLET
+35 QISGTELIASLET

-54 FTSGTLAAGKGGT
+54 FTSGTLAVNKGGT
-67 GETSYTNGDL
+67 GENSYIDGQL
-77 LIGNTA
+77 LIGNTT
-83 NNKLTKA
+83 NNTLTKA
-90 KLTAGTN
+90 TLTEGSN
-97 ISITNGN
+97 ITITNGN

-113 QHVGTVTSVTSGST
+113 QHVGTVTSVTSG
-127 DTITIGGSSAAPT
+127 DPNTITIVGGTSATPT
-140 VAANTAAVAASGVNL
+140 VAANTAAVATSGAKL
-155 ATGGQIAAYVAGLKI
+155 ATGGQIATYVTGLSV

-250 SSTVAV
+250 SSTVDV

-279 VGLATAGTSNT
+279 VGLATAGNSTT
-290 AVAGKAGFD
+290 AVAGKASFD
-299 SSYFS
+299 NSYFTVAS
-304 VSGTGFTSLLT
+304 NGFTSLLT
-315 VSGLTSGTYNNA
+315 VGGLTAAKYNNA
-327 NVTVDTKGRVTAIA
+327 NVTVDVKGRVTAIE
-341 AGTDSDTTYDLQGI
+341 AGTDNDTTYDLVGI
-355 GTSNTDSGVRLT
+355 GSGNTDSGIRLT
-367 DGTNNDDVLILGS
+367 DGTNNDDVLIIGS
-380 GSVATSQS
+380 GSVTASQS
-388 NNTITI
+388 NNTITL
-394 TGTDTTYLNFTN
+394 TGTDTQYSDFTN

-413 SPASSGTSVKFLN
+413 DPGGSGNSVKFLN
-426 EDGTFKVP
+426 EDGSFKEP

-456 PAPAANETTKFL
+456 PAPNSASGDLLKFL
-468 KGDGTWGSPAAGSD
+468 RGDGTWQTVSGGGGD
-482 TTYTISIGQNSGSN
+482 TYTLTAETSSN
-496 SNPEVILT
+496 DALLT
-504 GSDSTTDAIVFTGG
+504 LDATSGSDSSVKFIAG
-518 TDISVTRVDDNN
+518 TDIGLTVDTSSSPKTI
-530 LTIASTATAYSL
+530 TIASTATTYNAMTTSTLGLGKLRYATGSTPAAETQSVTANRTYGITENDSNQL
-542 PLAADGTRG
+542 IVNVPWTDTTDNADGT
-551 GIQIGATGLGAKEYA
+551 A
-566 VQLSLEKAYVAVPWV
+566 
-581 NTTYSTFTYDS
+581 
-592 TTPANSTTGL
+592 
-602 VPAPTTSGDNA
+602 
-613 KFLRGDATWVTPTAT
+613 
-628 PAAND
+628 
-633 GSPSTGQLQYN
+633 GQLQYTT
-644 DGSNGF
+644 GNGVF
-650 AASANLVYTTDTLTV
+650 AATSDMVYTTDQLKVQNTLYL
-665 QDNIVIKGDGSSDAS
+665 DGNGASAGSGSAGIV
-680 KLKFNCYNNNHY
+680 KLGCELAGANHY
-692 VEIIGPDHAGSPVS
+692 VGLEGPTHEGNNSYIIKFPDPDPSVGKILKVS
-706 YSIKLPNALP
+706 SF
-716 NVANQILE
+716 ANDKAVME
-724 SNASG
+724 WA
-729 TLSWI
+729 
-734 ATPTDTDTS
+734 DDTS
-743 IYAANGSLTGA
+743 IYAADGVLSGD
-754 RTVTMGTHNLTFNS
+754 RTVTMGANNLTFDS
-768 TGGLFT
+768 SGGLFT

-796 VDWDNGNIQSITLPS
+796 VNWDNGNIQSITLPS

-849 PGATQPVLTASNAA
+849 PGATAPILTASNAA

>member
-54 FTSGTLAAGKGGT
+54 FTSGTLAVNKGGT
-67 GETSYTNGDL
+67 GQNSYTNGDL
-77 LIGNTA
+77 LIGNTTGNTLA
-83 NNKLTKA
+83 VA
-90 KLTAGTN
+90 KLTAGAN

-113 QHVGTVTSVTSGST
+113 QHVGTVTSVTSGDT
-127 DTITIGGSSAAPT
+127 NTITIGGTSAAPT
-140 VAANTAAVAASGVNL
+140 VAANIAAVAASGTNL
-155 ATGGQIAAYVAGLKI
+155 ATGGQIATYVTGLSVA
-170 TDLTAPTSSFSMNS
+170 DLTAPTSSFSMNS

-250 SSTVAV
+250 SNTVDV

-279 VGLATAGTSNT
+279 VGLATAGNSTT
-290 AVAGKAGFD
+290 AVAGKASFD
-299 SSYFS
+299 NSYFTVAS
-304 VSGTGFTSLLT
+304 NGFTSLLT
-315 VSGLTSGTYNNA
+315 VGGLTAGTYNNA
-327 NVTVDTKGRVTAIA
+327 NVTVDVKGRVTAIA
-341 AGTDSDTTYDLQGI
+341 TGTDSDTTYDLQGI
-355 GTSNTDSGVRLT
+355 GSGNNDSGISLI
-367 DGTNNDDVLILGS
+367 GGANNDDVLIKGS
-380 GSVATSQS
+380 GSVTTSQS
-388 NNTITI
+388 NNIITI
-394 TGTDTTYLNFTN
+394 DGTDTTYSEFTN
-406 SSAGLVP
+406 SSEGLVP
-413 SPASSGTSVKFLN
+413 SPGSSGNSVKFLN
-426 EDGTFKVP
+426 EDGSWAKP
-434 SYTTYPLFYDTN
+434 SYVEYPLFYDTN
-446 NNPAAQNGLV
+446 NNPAAQDGLV

-482 TTYTISIGQNSGSN
+482 TTYTISIGQNSGSD

-504 GSDSTTDAIVFTGG
+504 GSDSTTDTIVFTGG

-530 LTIASTATAYSL
+530 LTIASTYVL
-542 PLAADGTRG
+542 PLAEDGTTG

-566 VQLSLEKAYVAVPWV
+566 VQLSSEKAYVAVPWTD
-581 NTTYSTFTYDS
+581 TT
-592 TTPANSTTGL
+592 
-602 VPAPTTSGDNA
+602 DNA
-613 KFLRGDATWVTPTAT
+613 VG
-628 PAAND
+628 AA
-633 GSPSTGQLQYN
+633 GQIQYSN
-644 DGSNGF
+644 GSNGF
-650 AASANLVYTTDTLTV
+650 AASANLVYATDTLTV
-665 QDNIVIKGDGSSDAS
+665 QDNILIKGDGSSDAS
-680 KLKFNCYNNNHY
+680 KLKFNCYNNNHH

-706 YSIKLPNALP
+706 YSIKLPNKIATQS
-716 NVANQILE
+716 VYSSGGRILE
-724 SNASG
+724 SDANGA
-729 TLSWI
+729 LQWI
-734 ATPTDTDTS
+734 ATPTDTS
-743 IYAANGSLTGA
+743 IYSADGSLTGA
-754 RTVTMGTHNLTFNS
+754 RTVTMGSNNLTFAS
-768 TGGLFT
+768 SGGLFT

-786 GDITSVSNAT
+786 GNITSVSNAT

-849 PGATQPVLTASNAA
+849 PGATAPTLTASNAA